1 MAVSALD
8 ALEDDLFILL
18 PDGLHFRKSG
28 VHPHTVS
35 G

>member
-28 VHPHTVS
+28 VHSHTVS